1 MPTFCLNVVRRLTA
15 DEVVAAYGA
24 GPGRLRQLSLAEADS
39 RYPMAQG
46 GTLLRVGRLGDWTF
60 CFEAREAEG
69 FKPGVLARLSERSAV
84 VSLFYADGMTVLE
97 RLEEGRLVERFE
109 PGQRSPAQG
118 SGPHTL
124 HEDVRAELRNSTTP
138 STTEAALRVI
148 ARHIGAEIP
157 WATLAGPLATVV
169 LDQAEREPLAPAP
182 HFAAPAADGPAPGLG
197 RSLGGLDLPIDP
209 LQISRR
215 PGRSALPL
223 AGERTGPCR

>member
-1 MPTFCLNVVRRLTA
+1 MVDAGLFWGEWAERGTVPTFCLNVVRGLAA

-24 GPGRLRQLSLAEADS
+24 DPGRLRQLSLAEADS
-39 RYPMAQG
+39 RYPMAKG
-46 GTLLRVGRLGDWTF
+46 GALLRVGRLGEWTF

-69 FKPGVLARLSERSAV
+69 FKPGVLARLSERSEV
-84 VSLFYADGMTVLE
+84 VSLFYADGMTVVE

-109 PGQRSPAQG
+109 PGQRSPVQG
-118 SGPHTL
+118 SEPHTL
-124 HEDVRAELRNSTTP
+124 QEGVRAELRNSTAP

-169 LDQAEREPLAPAP
+169 LGEAEREPLAP

-197 RSLGGLDLPIDP
+197 RSLGGLDLPIGP
-209 LQISRR
+209 L
-215 PGRSALPL
+215 P
-223 AGERTGPCR
+223 